1 MCLYTLKQIFLNLPA
16 PKSWGRNFQCIE
28 AGIEIY
34 DITQWGENTI
44 DVLPPESG
52 SNCRKTGFNL
62 NFKTEEFYQIT
73 RNGDE
78 AYEFNGIKLP
88 KLAKPRV
95 DQIVDGKNIINEEFS
110 KLNKV
115 AFEMLSSDFQNKV
128 AKLQA
133 SKSE

>member
-1 MCLYTLKQIFLNLPA
+1 M
-16 PKSWGRNFQCIE
+16 
-28 AGIEIY
+28 
-34 DITQWGENTI
+34 
-44 DVLPPESG
+44 LPPESG

-78 AYEFNGIKLP
+78 ACEFNGIKLP